1 MGRDLR
7 AAGFGRWQRL
17 EQRRALFQNLLVPSR
32 LGCLGIRRLRGGGR
46 TACVVHPV
54 KSTLWGG
61 QRHRKREGVDAGS
74 KDVMDALQKHRQ
86 AGSCVRRS
94 GNGIHRG
101 VHRLRALT
109 PGDVVGDC
117 QAQLAVGEPPCRPE
131 DVHQRTVFADVAI
144 FKLQLQAAFHDTVCL
159 LLGGLAVCRVDEIEH
174 LETHSLFRGVPKNA
188 FKRRAHVD
196 HLAVGIDD
204 TDCVEQ
210 EIHNVL
216 GRYSLHWRFPVLLS
230 GCKPPQ
236 WSPSIACRVI
246 QEMTPHFAGGIP
258 FVSATHTCCE
268 KRYATSI
275 FSKNIFCYGF
285 DSCWRFMNERWRP
298 IFLYFLRRPSYLGI
312 QQNG

>member
-1 MGRDLR
+1 MRSKSTGKLE
-7 AAGFGRWQRL
+7 AACAAA
-17 EQRRALFQNLLVPSR
+17 EMAYIVACIDSV
-32 LGCLGIRRLRGGGR
+32 RLRR
-46 TACVVHPV
+46 VMSWATARC
-54 KSTLWGG
+54 SW
-61 QRHRKREGVDAGS
+61 
-74 KDVMDALQKHRQ
+74 
-86 AGSCVRRS
+86 RS
-94 GNGIHRG
+94 GSHR
-101 VHRLRALT
+101 
-109 PGDVVGDC
+109 
-117 QAQLAVGEPPCRPE
+117 AV
-131 DVHQRTVFADVAI
+131 QRMSVFADVAI

-174 LETHSLFRGVPKNA
+174 LETHSFFRGVPKNA

-230 GCKPPQ
+230 GCKSPQ

-258 FVSATHTCCE
+258 SVSATHTCCE
-268 KRYATSI
+268 KRYAPSI
-275 FSKNIFCYGF
+275 FSKIIGCYVF
-285 DSCWRFMNERWRP
+285 DSCWRFLNKGWRP
-298 IFLYFLRRPSYLGI
+298 VLMYFVRRPSYLGI